1 MSKKA
6 IIIILSV
13 LLCICLSLGIV
24 GYVEHNKNKHIIDN
38 NQNKQNTENS
48 ANNNVENNDYE
59 KPSDELLNSSKNS
72 NNDNYNDS
80 NSNTELGTN
89 EEDSNYNNPFEQE
102 KINANVI
109 VVNPDGAVASKE
121 NKQGWYMLDTSKL
134 KKGKTY
140 NYKLNNQFEIQY
152 STSKETSDEDPES
165 SYTINNKNV
174 PVVENYGKAETFF
187 YYLKNYLIY
196 GESQTECE
204 PYEIYIVDKNSKA
217 REIYELDKKL
227 DGLRLFGY
235 DVDDTGLTV
244 IGFRWTTEGIISY
257 GDDGVSISDEEETDE
272 EDQYYTKYQK
282 EWAEYGLKEDTIM
295 LGTYKYEYKDG
306 ALSET
311 PTIISEVTIK
321 DYLANHN
328 KYDDYVFDFI
338 SKADAK
344 IAKYKYTE

>member
-1 MSKKA
+1 MSKKT

-13 LLCICLSLGIV
+13 LLFICLSLGIV

-48 ANNNVENNDYE
+48 ANNNV
-59 KPSDELLNSSKNS
+59 KN
-72 NNDNYNDS
+72 NDS
-80 NSNTELGTN
+80 NSSTELGTN
-89 EEDSNYNNPFEQE
+89 EEDSNYNNPFEKE

-109 VVNPDGAVASKE
+109 VVNPDGTVASKE
-121 NKQGWYMLDTSKL
+121 DKQGWYMLDTSHL

-140 NYKLNNQFEIQY
+140 NYKLNNQFEIQF
-152 STSKETSDEDPES
+152 STYKETNDDDLES
-165 SYTINNKNV
+165 EYTINNKKV
-174 PVVENYGKAETFF
+174 PVVENYGYASTFF

-196 GESQTECE
+196 GQSHVECE
-204 PYEIYIVDKNSKA
+204 PYYIYIVDKNSKT
-217 REIYELDKKL
+217 RKIYELDEKL
-227 DGLRLFGY
+227 DGLRLFAY

-257 GDDGVSISDEEETDE
+257 GDDGVSISDKEAPSTDE
-272 EDQYYTKYQK
+272 GDTYYTKYQK

-295 LGTYKYEYKDG
+295 LGTYKYEYKNG
-306 ALSET
+306 VLSEK
-311 PTIISEVTIK
+311 PTTISEVTIK

-338 SKADAK
+338 DKASSKLEGN
-344 IAKYKYTE
+344 TSTN